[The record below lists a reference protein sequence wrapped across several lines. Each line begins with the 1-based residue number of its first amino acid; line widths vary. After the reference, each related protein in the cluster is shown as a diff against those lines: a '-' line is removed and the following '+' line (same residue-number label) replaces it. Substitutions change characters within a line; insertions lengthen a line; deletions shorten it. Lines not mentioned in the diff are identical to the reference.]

1 MKIDSIADTS
11 IHPSIQES
19 FAGSADADA
28 DAVPS
33 LPWCL
38 IIVQWMEREIKRVSE
53 RGREGGR
60 NCKLVIVELMLT
72 LLLLVEGGREEGG

>member
-33 LPWCL
+33 FPSLGPYYCSMDGARD
-38 IIVQWMEREIKRVSE
+38 QASE
-53 RGREGGR
+53 RAS
-60 NCKLVIVELMLT
+60 
-72 LLLLVEGGREEGG
+72 EGGREEL